1 MLGIWV
7 AGVVLLLQ
15 SYIDGLI
22 AYQES
27 RNRLVQEAKVVPVT
41 QPIEKVFD
49 QVEEVTHQDAPL
61 DNQIVATDSRSK
73 DKAELVSSY
82 INRFAKVARIEQQ
95 KFGIPASISLAQGLV
110 ESRYG
115 TSSLARKANNHFGI
129 KCHSKRCAKGHCV
142 NATDDSHK
150 DFFRIYGNAWE
161 SWRAH
166 SQLLAG
172 KRYAKLKKHGRDYRK
187 WAQGLEQ
194 LGYATDRSYAEKLI
208 GVIEKYDL
216 HRYDR

>member
-1 MLGIWV
+1 M
-7 AGVVLLLQ
+7 
-15 SYIDGLI
+15 

-27 RNRLVQEAKVVPVT
+27 RNRLAQEAKVIPV
-41 QPIEKVFD
+41 IEPAPLETVID
-49 QVEEVTHQDAPL
+49 QIEEITHQEETEPL
-61 DNQIVATDSRSK
+61 DNRIVATDDRSK
-73 DKAELVSSY
+73 DKAELVSAY

-115 TSSLARKANNHFGI
+115 TSTLARKANNHFGI
-129 KCHSKRCAKGHCV
+129 KCHARRCSKGHCI

-150 DFFRIYGNAWE
+150 DFFRKYGNAWE

-166 SQLLAG
+166 SQLLANG
-172 KRYAKLKKHGRDYRK
+172 RYTRLKKHGRDYRK
-187 WAQGLEQ
+187 WAHGLQQ
-194 LGYATDRSYAEKLI
+194 LGYATDRSYAQKLI
-208 GVIEKYDL
+208 GVIERYDL